1 MFGRFLDG
9 GLISNNPTLDT
20 LTEIEEYNLALYKT
34 NRANEMHDPSLV
46 VSVGTGSIPVTEVH
60 NVYGFN
66 KYCSFF
72 SI

>member
-34 NRANEMHDPSLV
+34 NRAHEMRDRSTTLDGLFYIMNMYVLHFDSM
-46 VSVGTGSIPVTEVH
+46 T
-60 NVYGFN
+60 N
-66 KYCSFF
+66 
-72 SI
+72 